1 MRRISV
7 LSEAP
12 FLFSSGIFLTEPFSS
27 NTIIKHPLIS
37 NTRSHYPLTFRKEF
51 KELPDMYLITTFERR
66 PCIYFLTKISYKA
79 FGFSHVQKFLDDSP
93 NTCFGFNSLAKLL
106 SVSAFPPFMSSV
118 GFLTDNYY
126 GDVNYWHFSRS
137 MPKHVDAYD

>member
-7 LSEAP
+7 LSEAL

-27 NTIIKHPLIS
+27 NTIIKHPLTS

-51 KELPDMYLITTFERR
+51 KELPHMYLITTCERR
-66 PCIYFLTKISYKA
+66 LCIYFLTKISYEG
-79 FGFSHVQKFLDDSP
+79 FGFSHVHKFLDDSP

-106 SVSAFPPFMSSV
+106 SVSVFPPLCHPSV
-118 GFLTDNYY
+118 
-126 GDVNYWHFSRS
+126 S
-137 MPKHVDAYD
+137 